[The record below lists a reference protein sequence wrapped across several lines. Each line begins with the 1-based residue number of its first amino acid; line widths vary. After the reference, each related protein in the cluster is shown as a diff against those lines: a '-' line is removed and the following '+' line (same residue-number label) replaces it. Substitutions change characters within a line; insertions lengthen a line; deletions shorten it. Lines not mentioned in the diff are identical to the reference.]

1 MRTVIGVMGSGMPL
15 DEAAERMAY
24 ELGRLI
30 AEAGWVL
37 LTGGRAS
44 GVMDAASRGAA
55 EAGGLV
61 VGVLPDTDAT
71 QVSRHVDIPIL
82 TGMRDA
88 RNFVNALSSRVVVAL
103 PGEAGTLSEVAFAL
117 KAGRTV
123 VVLGW
128 DVGPALGRYAAAGKL
143 VSAET
148 PAVAVGAVRDALQ
161 KEAF

>member
-1 MRTVIGVMGSGMPL
+1 MRIVIGVMGSGAPL
-15 DEAAERMAY
+15 DAAAERTAY

-61 VGVLPDTDAT
+61 VGVLPDTDADLA
-71 QVSRHVDIPIL
+71 SRHVDIPIL
-82 TGMRDA
+82 TGLRDA

-117 KAGRTV
+117 KSGRTV
-123 VVLGW
+123 VVMGW
-128 DVGPALGRYAAAGKL
+128 DVGPALECYAATGRL
-143 VSAET
+143 VRADTPSA
-148 PAVAVGAVRDALQ
+148 AVAAVRAALDE
-161 KEAF
+161 EAM